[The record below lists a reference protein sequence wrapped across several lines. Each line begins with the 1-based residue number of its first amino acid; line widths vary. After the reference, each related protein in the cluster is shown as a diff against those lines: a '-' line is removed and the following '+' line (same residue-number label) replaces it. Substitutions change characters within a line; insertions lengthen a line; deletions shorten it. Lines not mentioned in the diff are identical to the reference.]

1 MKERVKSTAAS
12 LIFKKFGYEPSGIL
26 RGTEM
31 VWPIPAGPSTAITS
45 NKSFKEDNS
54 RLMNKVDKF
63 LEQQVL
69 AMEAEGNIDFGDMGI
84 TDPEVLAKETEHM
97 KSKNNPK
104 VT

>member
-1 MKERVKSTAAS
+1 
-12 LIFKKFGYEPSGIL
+12 
-26 RGTEM
+26 
-31 VWPIPAGPSTAITS
+31 
-45 NKSFKEDNS
+45 
-54 RLMNKVDKF
+54 MNKVDKF

>member
-26 RGTEM
+26 RGTDM
-31 VWPIPAGPSTAITS
+31 VWPIPAGPSTAFTS

-84 TDPEVLAKETEHM
+84 TDPEVLARETEHM